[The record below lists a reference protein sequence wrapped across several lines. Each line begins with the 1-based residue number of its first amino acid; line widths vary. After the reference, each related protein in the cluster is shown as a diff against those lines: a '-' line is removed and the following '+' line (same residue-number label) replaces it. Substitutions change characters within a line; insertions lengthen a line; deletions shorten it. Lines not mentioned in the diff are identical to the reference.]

1 MASSILLKNIDR
13 LRKSLDTDV
22 NYVDINYN
30 LTERDIVRRG
40 LVPTYGDA
48 EVVAYILWL
57 RSMPGDYIRRPEY
70 GGFFR
75 SQLNRYPFSPAS
87 EESIAADLKDETA
100 QYFPFIDLLKVEVK
114 CLYEKRTW
122 AVTVAVRDKE
132 TGFVGSGNIDFNY
145 VGDEDQEA

>member
-30 LTERDIVRRG
+30 LTEKDITRRG
-40 LVPTYGDA
+40 LAPTYGDA

-75 SQLNRYPFSPAS
+75 AQLNRYPFSPAS
-87 EESIAADLKDETA
+87 EEAIAMDLREETA
-100 QYFPFIDLLKVEVK
+100 ENFPFIELLKVEVK

-145 VGDEDQEA
+145 TDNSEQEE

>member
-30 LTERDIVRRG
+30 LTERDITRRG

-57 RSMPGDYIRRPEY
+57 RSMPGDYIRQPTY

-75 SQLNRYPFSPAS
+75 AQLNRYPFSPAS
-87 EESIAADLKDETA
+87 EEAIATDLKDETA
-100 QYFPFIDLLKVEVK
+100 QYFPFIELLKVEVK

-145 VGDEDQEA
+145 VNNEQEA

>member
-30 LTERDIVRRG
+30 LTERDITRRG
-40 LVPTYGDA
+40 LTPSYGDA

-75 SQLNRYPFSPAS
+75 SQLNRYPFSPSS
-87 EESIAADLKDETA
+87 EEAIAEDQKEQTA
-100 QYFPFIDLLKVEVK
+100 QNFPFIELLKVEVK

-132 TGFVGSGNIDFNY
+132 TGFVGTGNINFTDINEN
-145 VGDEDQEA
+145 GQEA